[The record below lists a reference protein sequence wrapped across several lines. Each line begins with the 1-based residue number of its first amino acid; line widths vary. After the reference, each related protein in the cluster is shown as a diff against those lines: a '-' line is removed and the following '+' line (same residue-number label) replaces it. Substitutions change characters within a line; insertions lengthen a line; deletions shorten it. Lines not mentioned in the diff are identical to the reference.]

1 MTEAPIE
8 LINSKKYAG
17 FPVHR
22 GTRWLAIAAGCL
34 SGVAGALQY
43 GPFSLI
49 IPSVL
54 VLGAIIQPWSFRP
67 GKWLMWLG
75 AFFLTLYVG
84 FLFAPQIV
92 DITVNS
98 GLRSLDSLRIW
109 ILFSLTAA
117 SVLLVVWC
125 DIALA
130 VEGRRSRHAVGTV
143 EQRFPRA
150 GDWIV
155 WLAAGCLTI
164 FTGWYI
170 IRSVFPF
177 RHYGRWDILLLA
189 LVFGLAVLSLDTALL
204 VHAVKKFRSRQFP
217 SGSGR

>member
-8 LINSKKYAG
+8 LINSRKYAEV
-17 FPVHR
+17 PVHG
-22 GTRWLAIAAGCL
+22 GTRWLAIATGCL

-43 GPFSLI
+43 GLFSLI

-84 FLFAPQIV
+84 LFFAPQLV
-92 DITVNS
+92 DITVTS
-98 GLRSLDSLRIW
+98 GLRSLDSLGIW

-117 SVLLVVWC
+117 SVLLVIWC

-130 VEGRRSRHAVGTV
+130 VEGRRSRHVVGTV

-155 WLAAGCLTI
+155 WLAASCLTI
-164 FTGWYI
+164 LTGWGI
-170 IRSVFPF
+170 VGSLFPY

-189 LVFGLAVLSLDTALL
+189 LVFGLAVLSLDIVLL
-204 VHAVKKFRSRQFP
+204 VHAARKFRSRQFP
-217 SGSGR
+217 RGSGR